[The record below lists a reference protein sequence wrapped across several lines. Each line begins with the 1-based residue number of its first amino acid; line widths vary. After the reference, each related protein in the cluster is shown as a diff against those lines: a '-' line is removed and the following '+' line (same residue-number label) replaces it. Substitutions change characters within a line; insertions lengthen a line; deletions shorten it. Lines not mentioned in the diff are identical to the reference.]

1 MWLIDPR
8 YCSLLCCRGWIDPEQ
23 VASTEGHPLFHR
35 GSGLQIN
42 ILEYWI
48 PMDMAA

>member
-1 MWLIDPR
+1 MWLINHS
-8 YCSLLCCRGWIDPEQ
+8 YYSLLFCRGWIDLEQ
-23 VASTEGHPLFHR
+23 VVCTEGHPLFHR

-48 PMDMAA
+48 LMEMAA